1 MASHITNT
9 DLKAFADKR
18 INLKIEEVSAGRD
31 RVRFMRKRLEDH
43 IANNPGFSLV
53 RMLHAGS
60 VAKGTGLA
68 DLNDMDVA
76 VYVEADAVGDENLV
90 LWMTDR
96 LREVY
101 GATIAPDA
109 VQPGTYC
116 PTITFASGF
125 NVDVVPVLDEGDEDG
140 KGYLVAKDTGERLLT
155 SIPLHLD
162 FIRARKS
169 KHPGNLAQ
177 VIRYLKW
184 WIRNQKR
191 ADETFKF
198 KSFMAELI
206 VAHLSDR
213 GVAFGDHIEALTTVF
228 EYIVDSGLSDRI
240 AFGDY
245 YPASHLPTGS
255 AAAIEIFDPVNP
267 NNNVAIHYTDR
278 DRQQIVAQAEATL
291 DALIEASFATTKAQ
305 AVACWQIVLGT
316 TFKG

>member
-9 DLKAFADKR
+9 DLKVFADKR

-31 RVRFMRKRLEDH
+31 RVRFLRKRLEDH
-43 IANNPGFSLV
+43 IASNPGFSLV

-76 VYVEADAVGDENLV
+76 VYVEADAAGDENLI

-125 NVDVVPVLDEGDEDG
+125 NVDVVPVLDEGDADG

-169 KHPGNLAQ
+169 QHPGNLAQ

-213 GVAFGDHIEALTTVF
+213 GVTFSDHIDALTAVF
-228 EYIVDSGLSDRI
+228 EYIVDSGLSERI
-240 AFGDY
+240 AFDDY
-245 YPASHLPTGS
+245 YPASHPPRYRRRS
-255 AAAIEIFDPVNP
+255 
-267 NNNVAIHYTDR
+267 H
-278 DRQQIVAQAEATL
+278 
-291 DALIEASFATTKAQ
+291 
-305 AVACWQIVLGT
+305 
-316 TFKG
+316 

>member
-9 DLKAFADKR
+9 DLKAFAEKR

-31 RVRFMRKRLEDH
+31 RVRFLRKRLEDH

-76 VYVEADAVGDENLV
+76 VYVEADAAGDENLV
-90 LWMTDR
+90 LWMTER

-116 PTITFASGF
+116 PKITFASGF
-125 NVDVVPVLDEGDEDG
+125 NIDVVPVLDEGAADG
-140 KGYLVAKDTGERLLT
+140 KGYLVAKDTGEQLLT
-155 SIPLHLD
+155 SIPLHLE

-169 KHPGNLAQ
+169 EHPGNLAQ
-177 VIRYLKW
+177 IIRYLKW

-206 VAHLSDR
+206 AAHLSDR
-213 GVAFGDHIEALTTVF
+213 GVTFSDHIEALTAVF
-228 EYIVDSGLSDRI
+228 EYIVESGLSERV
-240 AFGDY
+240 AFDDY
-245 YPASHLPTGS
+245 YPASHLPTSS

-267 NNNVAIHYTDR
+267 TNNVATHYSDQDR
-278 DRQQIVAQAEATL
+278 RRIVAQAEAAL
-291 DALIEASFATTKAQ
+291 DALVEANFATTKSQ

>member
-9 DLKAFADKR
+9 DLKAFAEKR

-31 RVRFMRKRLEDH
+31 RVRFLRKRLEDH

-60 VAKGTGLA
+60 VAKGTGLSG
-68 DLNDMDVA
+68 LNDMDVA
-76 VYVEADAVGDENLV
+76 VYVEADSFDDESLV

-101 GATIAPDA
+101 GATIADDA

-125 NVDVVPVLDEGDEDG
+125 NVDVVPVLDEGDADG

-155 SIPLHLD
+155 SIPQHLV
-162 FIRARKS
+162 FIRARKNE
-169 KHPGNLAQ
+169 HPDNLAQ

-191 ADETFKF
+191 DDETFKF

-206 VAHLSDR
+206 VAHLSDS
-213 GVAFGDHIEALTTVF
+213 GASFSDHIDALTTVF
-228 EYIVDSGLSDRI
+228 EYIVDSGLNDRI
-240 AFGDY
+240 AFDDY
-245 YPASHLPTGS
+245 YPASDLPTAS
-255 AAAIEIFDPVNP
+255 TAAIEIFDPVNP
-267 NNNVAIHYTDR
+267 NNNVAVHYTDQ
-278 DRQQIVAQAEATL
+278 DRQRIVARAESAL
-291 DALIEASFATTKAQ
+291 DALIEAGFATTKSQ
-305 AVACWQIVLGT
+305 AIACWQIVLGT

>member
-1 MASHITNT
+1 MRA
-9 DLKAFADKR
+9 AWPR
-18 INLKIEEVSAGRD
+18 E
-31 RVRFMRKRLEDH
+31 RV
-43 IANNPGFSLV
+43 
-53 RMLHAGS
+53 
-60 VAKGTGLA
+60 LA

-76 VYVEADAVGDENLV
+76 VYVEADAAGDENLV

-109 VQPGTYC
+109 VQSGTYC

-125 NVDVVPVLDEGDEDG
+125 NVDVVPVLDEGDADG
-140 KGYLVAKDTGERLLT
+140 KGYLVAKDTGDRLLT

-162 FIRARKS
+162 FVRARKS
-169 KHPGNLAQ
+169 QHPGNMAQ

-213 GVAFGDHIEALTTVF
+213 GVTFSDHIDALTAVF
-228 EYIVDSGLSDRI
+228 QYIVDSGLSERI
-240 AFGDY
+240 AFDDY
-245 YPASHLPTGS
+245 YPAGHLPTGS

-267 NNNVAIHYTDR
+267 SNNVAIHYSDQDR
-278 DRQQIVAQAEATL
+278 RRIVDPSRSDLRRPNRGGLCHHQGSGGRLLADRSGHDLQR
-291 DALIEASFATTKAQ
+291 LILHEH
-305 AVACWQIVLGT
+305 
-316 TFKG
+316 